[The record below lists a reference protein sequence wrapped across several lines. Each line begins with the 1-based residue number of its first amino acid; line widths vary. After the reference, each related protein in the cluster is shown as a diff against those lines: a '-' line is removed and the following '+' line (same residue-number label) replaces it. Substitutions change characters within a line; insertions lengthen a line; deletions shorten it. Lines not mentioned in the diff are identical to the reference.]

1 MLDDGILPRDLVKN
15 YKQAKLSHQD
25 RAMLDYAVK
34 LTNTPAEIEEIDVVL
49 LRKTGFSDTAILDIC
64 QVTAYYNY
72 VNRLADGLGVELE
85 DGWEGKLVVTEEEF
99 TNWMAEKDY
108 SKGSL

>member
-85 DGWEGKLVVTEEEF
+85 DGWEEKLVVTEEEF

>member
-1 MLDDGILPRDLVKN
+1 
-15 YKQAKLSHQD
+15 
-25 RAMLDYAVK
+25 MLDYAVK

-49 LRKTGFSDTAILDIC
+49 LRETGFSDTAILDIC

-85 DGWEGKLVVTEEEF
+85 DGWEEKLVVTEEEF